1 MSILNKGTFM
11 ALKRVSVLRIRT
23 FALFGVT
30 YGLVGLLWEY
40 IEMGYVSIE
49 GAFAGIAVGVTL
61 AALEKSTF
69 EKFTRSMPFTKAVL
83 IKSVLYL
90 SVIAIPVLITG
101 IIGGLLQ
108 GSTLFELISW
118 MKSSDF
124 FVTLLIIYPI
134 HLVVSFARNLNQLLG
149 PRTLLLYLLGTYH
162 QPRVEKRIFMFLD
175 MKSSTTIA
183 ETMGGPQYFALLNS
197 FFRDISEA
205 ILEREAEIYKY
216 IGDEVILTWPV
227 EVGFRNANC
236 IRVFFDILDVVEARR
251 EYYESEFCHV
261 PEFKAGLHFGE
272 VITAEIGDLKKEIAY
287 NGDVLNTTA
296 RIESKCNEY
305 GQQLISS
312 EELVSQLQLPHFITT
327 KSLGPVVLRGKA
339 GAITLIALASSSH

>member
-1 MSILNKGTFM
+1 M
-11 ALKRVSVLRIRT
+11 ALKRVSILRIRT
-23 FALFGVT
+23 FAFFGVT

-40 IEMGYVSIE
+40 IDMGYISIE
-49 GAFAGIAVGVTL
+49 GLFTGIAIGVTL
-61 AALEKSTF
+61 AALEKTTF

-83 IKSVLYL
+83 IRSALYL
-90 SVIAIPVLITG
+90 AVIAIPVLILGT
-101 IIGGLLQ
+101 IGGFLQ
-108 GSTLFELISW
+108 GSTLSDFMSW
-118 MKSSDF
+118 MTSSDF
-124 FVTLLIIYPI
+124 FVTLLIIYLI

-162 QPRVEKRIFMFLD
+162 QPCVEKRVFMFLD
-175 MKSSTTIA
+175 MKSATTLA
-183 ETMGGPQYFALLNS
+183 ETLGGPKYYALLNS

-227 EVGFRNANC
+227 DVGFRNANC
-236 IRVFFDILDVVEARR
+236 IRVFFDILAEIEARR
-251 EYYESEFCHV
+251 EYYESEFGHV
-261 PEFKAGLHFGE
+261 PEFKAGLHFGD

-312 EELVSQLQLPHFITT
+312 EELISQLQLPHFIST

-339 GAITLIALASSSH
+339 DAIPLIALSLQ